1 MCRQLAASLAQ
12 QEAEYEALR
21 VGTVGGMHQ
30 RISGLSE
37 ELAQRSAQLA
47 DLQGSH
53 ADLQQQ
59 MAAATAQL
67 EQGGTERRALQAA
80 YEGKVRQSLSCDMI
94 FVGILTRVLSAEP
107 CKQPDCKLCAQQ
119 MLVHDK
125 AQPRWSRDTGIPK
138 SMMAIADVFES
149 SCMKQA
155 TQQERLQHRL
165 CTLPASQLYLIH
177 GALAVA
183 ADCSAAATARAT
195 AACAAPQSTAGDR
208 AEAPGGPGRRWAHP
222 AAW

>member
-12 QEAEYEALR
+12 QETECEALR

-94 FVGILTRVLSAEP
+94 ICGNFDQGVERRAL
-107 CKQPDCKLCAQQ
+107 
-119 MLVHDK
+119 
-125 AQPRWSRDTGIPK
+125 
-138 SMMAIADVFES
+138 
-149 SCMKQA
+149 QA
-155 TQQERLQHRL
+155 
-165 CTLPASQLYLIH
+165 A
-177 GALAVA
+177 
-183 ADCSAAATARAT
+183 
-195 AACAAPQSTAGDR
+195 
-208 AEAPGGPGRRWAHP
+208 
-222 AAW
+222 